1 MRDNYNRLYELYD
14 FVNMLHSAKLVGV
27 SFDDIM
33 GTFGWTRKTTE
44 RMLNVV
50 ETIFGESLHREYMDD
65 GSRRKLYRL
74 VLPDFS
80 KLPPDFIGQSDI
92 VSLNTAAKLI
102 KNNKDVSQNLKS
114 ITAKLENINA
124 RAASN
129 ATDLTTVTGAV
140 AVSGPYLTVDK
151 EILSEL
157 QRAIQE
163 CHQVEIEYNGKKTI
177 TCPLGFLYGIRNNYL
192 VAANQK
198 YISNPIKYILSDIK
212 SVKITDKSFDASCFD
227 INKYAARSFGVYTDT
242 QDGYDVEWLV
252 KKEAAKDAKKYVFH
266 PSQKIIENPDGTLT
280 IRFHT
285 DGLREMAWHLFTWG
299 GMIKPIK
306 PAELIAEYKNCI
318 RLASESLE

>member
-50 ETIFGESLHREYMDD
+50 KTIFGESLHREYMDD

-80 KLPPDFIGQSDI
+80 KLPPDFISQSDI
-92 VSLNTAAKLI
+92 VALNTAAKLI

-124 RAASN
+124 HAASN

-163 CHQVEIEYNGKKTI
+163 CHQVEIEYNGKKTT

-198 YISNPIKYILSDIK
+198 YISNPIKYILSDQE
-212 SVKITDKSFDASCFD
+212 F
-227 INKYAARSFGVYTDT
+227 
-242 QDGYDVEWLV
+242 
-252 KKEAAKDAKKYVFH
+252 
-266 PSQKIIENPDGTLT
+266 
-280 IRFHT
+280 
-285 DGLREMAWHLFTWG
+285 
-299 GMIKPIK
+299 
-306 PAELIAEYKNCI
+306 
-318 RLASESLE
+318 

>member
-1 MRDNYNRLYELYD
+1 M
-14 FVNMLHSAKLVGV
+14 
-27 SFDDIM
+27 
-33 GTFGWTRKTTE
+33 
-44 RMLNVV
+44 
-50 ETIFGESLHREYMDD
+50 
-65 GSRRKLYRL
+65 
-74 VLPDFS
+74 
-80 KLPPDFIGQSDI
+80 
-92 VSLNTAAKLI
+92 
-102 KNNKDVSQNLKS
+102 
-114 ITAKLENINA
+114 
-124 RAASN
+124 
-129 ATDLTTVTGAV
+129 TGAV

-163 CHQVEIEYNGKKTI
+163 CHQVEIEYNGKKTT

-266 PSQKIIENPDGTLT
+266 PSQKITENPDGTLT

-299 GMIKPIK
+299 GTIKPIK
-306 PAELIAEYKNCI
+306 PAELISEYKNCI